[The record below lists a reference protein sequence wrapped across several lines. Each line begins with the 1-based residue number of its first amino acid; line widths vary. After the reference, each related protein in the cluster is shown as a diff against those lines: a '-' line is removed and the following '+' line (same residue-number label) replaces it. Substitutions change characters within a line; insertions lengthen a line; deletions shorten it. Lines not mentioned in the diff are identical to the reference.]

1 MSINVF
7 TVHTGDLAVI
17 FSSLSKELTEVAH
30 GVRSYETYILKLI
43 IFSAQNYTKN
53 TLKRPS
59 SEVVCIW
66 KLQYLAVFVSVCF
79 ITNCL

>member
-30 GVRSYETYILKLI
+30 GVRSYETYILSLLFFLRKI
-43 IFSAQNYTKN
+43 YQKY
-53 TLKRPS
+53 LKRPS

>member
-17 FSSLSKELTEVAH
+17 FSSLSKKLLEVAH

-43 IFSAQNYTKN
+43 ICSAQNIKKN
-53 TLKRPS
+53 TLNAQ
-59 SEVVCIW
+59 VV
-66 KLQYLAVFVSVCF
+66 KLCVFGSH
-79 ITNCL
+79 II

>member
-17 FSSLSKELTEVAH
+17 FSSLSKELLEVAH

-53 TLKRPS
+53 TLNAQ
-59 SEVVCIW
+59 VV
-66 KLQYLAVFVSVCF
+66 KLCVFGSYN
-79 ITNCL
+79 I